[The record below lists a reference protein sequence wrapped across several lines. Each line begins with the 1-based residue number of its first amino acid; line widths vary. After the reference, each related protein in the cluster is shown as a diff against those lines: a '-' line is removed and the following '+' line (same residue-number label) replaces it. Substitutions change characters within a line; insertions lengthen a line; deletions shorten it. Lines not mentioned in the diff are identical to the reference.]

1 MGRAT
6 TAMAGQAKAPVLME
20 QASQLESNANGLREQ
35 YKEVAGNL
43 MKAEASARMA
53 GEQRAERLSLV
64 EPPSLPDSPNSPNW
78 PLLMAAGAAAGLV
91 LGLLLALLV
100 ELLRRPL
107 RSPVQIE
114 SIGFPVL
121 GIVPVYDLPG
131 TKRGWWPFR
140 KRKLELA

>member
-1 MGRAT
+1 
-6 TAMAGQAKAPVLME
+6 
-20 QASQLESNANGLREQ
+20 
-35 YKEVAGNL
+35 
-43 MKAEASARMA
+43 MA

-64 EPPSLPDSPNSPNW
+64 EPPSLPDSPNSPNR

-131 TKRGWWPFR
+131 KKEGLVAIPET
-140 KRKLELA
+140 EA